1 MDLPA
6 KSLFPNSLTDADI
19 ATNIVVHALKQG
31 RGKSRKQKTDKYFVK
46 YIIRCSCGGRIADCL
61 FFPPDSLNLFLS
73 DIFYLFLSVLNLSCL
88 VH

>member
-31 RGKSRKQKTDKYFVK
+31 RGKSRKSKK
-46 YIIRCSCGGRIADCL
+46 RINTL
-61 FFPPDSLNLFLS
+61 LS
-73 DIFYLFLSVLNLSCL
+73 ILSVVVAEAGLEHATSRL
-88 VH
+88 